1 MASHACPRCGY
12 ESRCS
17 RGGWVDRHPAAVAVI
32 ALPTLYTLVGVIL
45 AYPWFFVPLLIVV
58 CAFVID
64 RRNRRRAAIAARADW
79 EHRERM
85 ARAIFSPHP
94 LLPAPLHPPPKPRT
108 APVSVRHVLTDWPT
122 TPMLTRPIRTRR

>member
-1 MASHACPRCGY
+1 MATHSCPKCGF
-12 ESRCS
+12 EEPRDV
-17 RGGWVDRHPAAVAVI
+17 WHERHPVAAVLL
-32 ALPTLYTLVGVIL
+32 ALPVLYTIVGVIL
-45 AYPWFFVPLLIVV
+45 AYPWFCIPLLIVTAAV
-58 CAFVID
+58 WVD

-94 LLPAPLHPPPKPRT
+94 LLPAPLNPPPKPRT